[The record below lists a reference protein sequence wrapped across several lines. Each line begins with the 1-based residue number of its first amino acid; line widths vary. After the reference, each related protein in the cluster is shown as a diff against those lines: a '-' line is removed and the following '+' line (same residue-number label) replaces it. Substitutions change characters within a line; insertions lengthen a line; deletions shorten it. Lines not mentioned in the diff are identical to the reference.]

1 MGCDV
6 DEEPGAEQHFGLKSL
21 SKDYNSILIECCCYA
36 KNGADARCGFL
47 GQIDY
52 AVERAG
58 YAEMIY
64 GPTCALS
71 RKVFQTIRSLD
82 LMQRNKF
89 KLLIDIIDTAHVFLA
104 APLLISRLSTS
115 TEVVFM
121 EIWLIRLSFNP
132 AACFESNCYIW
143 FCVQSTQSKMP
154 SDPLKGEHES
164 LQSRHFTAQVFA
176 LCQDKT
182 VVGADGT
189 QKRTISFFL
198 PLKKNK
204 IPSSCIDG
212 ARALRLKG
220 ECVSS
225 TGLKHVFVIPSSNVG
240 NHTWRRRRIRNLGWH

>member
-1 MGCDV
+1 MRVTFGVAVRRRRWLLSEKVSGPGFKRDGLE
-6 DEEPGAEQHFGLKSL
+6 DEEPGAEPHFRLESL
-21 SKDYNSILIECCCYA
+21 SKDHIDLCCCYA

-52 AVERAG
+52 AVERAHVPLRWF
-58 YAEMIY
+58 MD
-64 GPTCALS
+64 PRVRSS

-89 KLLIDIIDTAHVFLA
+89 KLLIDIIDAAHVFLA
-104 APLLISRLSTS
+104 APLLICCLSTS
-115 TEVVFM
+115 TVVVFM

-154 SDPLKGEHES
+154 SDPLKGERES
-164 LQSRHFTAQVFA
+164 LWRRHFAAEVFA

-189 QKRTISFFL
+189 QKPTISFFL
-198 PLKKNK
+198 
-204 IPSSCIDG
+204 
-212 ARALRLKG
+212 A
-220 ECVSS
+220 
-225 TGLKHVFVIPSSNVG
+225 
-240 NHTWRRRRIRNLGWH
+240 